1 MLFSVLPVLK
11 YSPSGFGVGNCF
23 LDLTQDQTQNS
34 GEVFGRILGCVVVL
48 IGVLERQMLMVEV
61 LM

>member
-1 MLFSVLPVLK
+1 MRSGSDVVLCLAGK
-11 YSPSGFGVGNCF
+11 
-23 LDLTQDQTQNS
+23 NS

-48 IGVLERQMLMVEV
+48 LGVLERQMLMVEV